1 MEFTPL
7 IPLFH
12 FSKTE
17 KTYFTKIRKEK
28 SSLPKKEIKDKKIY
42 II

>member
-1 MEFTPL
+1 MKFTPL

-17 KTYFTKIRKEK
+17 KTYFTQLEKEK
-28 SSLPKKEIKDKKIY
+28 SRLRKGN
-42 II
+42 

>member
-12 FSKTE
+12 FSKQKKSKINNDKSPT
-17 KTYFTKIRKEK
+17 TKE
-28 SSLPKKEIKDKKIY
+28 
-42 II
+42 